1 MGDLLSSISVLLVF
15 LTFLLSS
22 IEQRVSEKLSA
33 PVPLKNLQSERKKFM
48 GEIRTLL
55 FLRTLPVTLIFGVVF
70 YTMLPKTVEIL
81 MQSEFSWWYFDALST
96 ILVFLELG
104 LLGLMFYAGYRSYT
118 LIGKL
123 ISK

>member
-15 LTFLLSS
+15 LTFLLNS

-33 PVPLKNLQSERKKFM
+33 RVPLKSLQNDRKKFM
-48 GEIRTLL
+48 AEIRMLV

-70 YTMLPKTVEIL
+70 YTMLPKTEEII
-81 MQSEFSWWYFDALST
+81 QTSEFSWWDFDALST

-104 LLGLMFYAGYRSYT
+104 LLGLTIYAGYRSYE
-118 LIGKL
+118 LIEKL
-123 ISK
+123 FSK